1 MIVFFIFTANASELP
16 ENDDDGDI
24 YAERLI
30 FNKILKQILSENDY
44 PPFEKINSRQL
55 RNGNYTTIN

>member
-16 ENDDDGDI
+16 EDDDDI

-30 FNKILKQILSENDY
+30 FNKVLKQVLSENDY
-44 PPFEKINSRQL
+44 PPFEKFNSRHL